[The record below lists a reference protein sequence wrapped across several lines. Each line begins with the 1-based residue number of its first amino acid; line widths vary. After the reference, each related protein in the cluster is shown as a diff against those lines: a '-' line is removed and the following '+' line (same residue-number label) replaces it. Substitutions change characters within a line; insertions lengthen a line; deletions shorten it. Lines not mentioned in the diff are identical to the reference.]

1 MASNEF
7 ADKSKIVVFGSSYAC
22 RKYIANKENRDEYIR
37 VKDINSVRGVH
48 IKSIVKLDGWYNCYS
63 DPKEIMDEAEYRAE
77 QYANSL
83 QEILKINEQQTR

>member
-22 RKYIANKENRDEYIR
+22 RKYIANKENRDEYVIVKNIDTIR
-37 VKDINSVRGVH
+37 GLHVKN
-48 IKSIVKLDGWYNCYS
+48 IVKLDGWYNCYS

-77 QYANSL
+77 QYNNSFT
-83 QEILKINEQQTR
+83 EIKS

>member
-22 RKYIANKENRDEYIR
+22 RKYIANKENRDEYVR
-37 VKDINSVRGVH
+37 AKDIDSVRGMH
-48 IKSIVKLDGWYNCYS
+48 IKGIVKLDGWYNCYS

-77 QYANSL
+77 QYNNSFTL
-83 QEILKINEQQTR
+83 FTDTDEQQIM